1 MSYEIK
7 VKEIS
12 NPTEGEFTLDQYG
25 NLVKFENGKWIKAD
39 NGR

>member
-7 VKEIS
+7 VKEI
-12 NPTEGEFTLDQYG
+12 NDPKEGEFTLDQYG
-25 NLVKFENGKWIKAD
+25 ELVQYKNGEWVKA